1 MRLWID
7 IENPPQVQYLL
18 PVRSAFEAA
27 GAETIVTARDCGDTV
42 AMLEYA
48 DVPARVFGSRAGKA
62 KLRKATA
69 TVARARDLWRFFSAQ
84 ERPDVLVA
92 ASRPAA
98 MAARRL
104 GIPNFLIHDYEYIYL
119 RMYRATGSII
129 LHPDVIDP
137 AVFCRRG
144 LRPEQLIGFAGL
156 KEDLT
161 FADVD
166 LDAIAPHDL
175 GAVPADVVRVLF
187 RPPAE
192 TSHYYREAS
201 TTMARETLLRLAQS
215 RAVVVYSPREPE
227 QVSYLEGL
235 PWRYPPIVLDRPVP
249 FVALLKS
256 VDAVISAGGTMLR
269 EAAYL
274 GVPAYSIFQ
283 SQIGGV
289 DRWLERVGRLKVL
302 AGAEDLSQLDMRR
315 RGPLRRLDSNPD
327 LLDDLLTLISA
338 HLELSQP
345 LEVRRTSRLAA

>member
-1 MRLWID
+1 MRVWID
-7 IENPPQVQYLL
+7 IENAPQVQYLL

-27 GAETIVTARDCGDTV
+27 GADTVVTARDCGDTL
-42 AMLEYA
+42 AMLEDA
-48 DVPARVFGSRAGKA
+48 DVPAHVFGSRAGKA
-62 KLRKATA
+62 KLRKVGATA
-69 TVARARDLWRFFSAQ
+69 VRARDLWRFFSSQ
-84 ERPDVLVA
+84 DHPDALVA

-98 MAARRL
+98 VAARRL

-144 LRPEQLIGFAGL
+144 LRSDQLIGFGGL

-166 LDAIAPHDL
+166 LDAIDPHDL
-175 GAVPADVVRVLF
+175 GAVPEDAVRVLF

-201 TTMARETLLRLAQS
+201 TTMARATLLRLAQS
-215 RAVVVYSPREPE
+215 DAVVVYSPREPE
-227 QVSYLEGL
+227 QVSYLDGL

-249 FVALLKS
+249 FVSLLKS

-289 DRWLERVGRLKVL
+289 DRWLERLGRIRIL
-302 AGAEDLSQLDMRR
+302 AGPEDLSQLELER
-315 RGPLRRLDSNPD
+315 RGPLQRLDSNPG
-327 LLDDLLTLISA
+327 LLDDLVGLIG
-338 HLELSQP
+338 
-345 LEVRRTSRLAA
+345 SRLDRLGPLSVPRSPSLVA